1 MMEVMLTLFIV
12 SLLLMITGHAIPEN
26 HEHSTDQEV
35 ENIAFFFQV
44 AQTNALNKKEAHLVE
59 FDRMNHRIIIKNGYG
74 QAIEVYTLNTCKI
87 LQGGL
92 PGFIYKLNGDTNA
105 FGTIRFD
112 CMGEQVSFIF
122 QIQKGRF
129 RIER

>member
-1 MMEVMLTLFIV
+1 MMEVMLTLAIV
-12 SLLLMITGHAIPEN
+12 STLLLITANAIPEN
-26 HEHSTDQEV
+26 HEKLVEQEV
-35 ENIAFFFQV
+35 DNIAFFFQV

-59 FDRMNHRIIIKNGYG
+59 LDRVDHRIVIKNGSG
-74 QAIEVYTLNTCKI
+74 STLEAYTLNKCKI
-87 LQGGL
+87 IQGGL
-92 PGFIYKLNGDTNA
+92 SRFMYKSSGDTDA

>member
-1 MMEVMLTLFIV
+1 MMEMMLTLFII
-12 SLLLMITGHAIPEN
+12 STLLMITAHAIPEK
-26 HEHSTDQEV
+26 HENSTDQEV
-35 ENIAFFFQV
+35 KNIAFFFQV

-59 FDRMNHRIIIKNGYG
+59 FDRVNHRITIKNGFG
-74 QAIEVYTLNTCKI
+74 QALEVYSLNTCRI

-92 PGFIYKLNGDTNA
+92 PGFLYKSNGDTNA

>member
-12 SLLLMITGHAIPEN
+12 STLLMITAHAIPEK
-26 HEHSTDQEV
+26 HKHSIDQEV

-44 AQTNALNKKEAHLVE
+44 AQTNALNENEGHLVE
-59 FDRMNHRIIIKNGYG
+59 FDRVNHRIIIKNGHG
-74 QAIEVYTLNTCKI
+74 QALEVYTLNACKI
-87 LQGGL
+87 LQGGFS
-92 PGFIYKLNGDTNA
+92 GFVYQSTGDTNA
-105 FGTIRFD
+105 FGTVRFD
-112 CMGEQVSFIF
+112 CMGERVSFIF

>member
-1 MMEVMLTLFIV
+1 MIEVMLTLFIV
-12 SLLLMITGHAIPEN
+12 SALLLISAQAIPEN
-26 HEHSTDQEV
+26 HKHTIDQEV

-44 AQTNALNKKEAHLVE
+44 AQTNALSKKEAHLVE
-59 FDRMNHRIIIKNGYG
+59 LDHVNHRITIKNGHGDSLEEY
-74 QAIEVYTLNTCKI
+74 VLKSCKI

-92 PGFIYKLNGDTNA
+92 PRFLYKSNGDTNA
-105 FGTIRFD
+105 FGTIRLD
-112 CMGEQVSFIF
+112 CMGEHVSFIF